1 MKFTPIAERK
11 QTRHFSDG
19 LRLREIYR
27 DLAEIFSI
35 FFTFDIFVW
44 HLQCRDKQLQSDYR
58 AITRKAKKADF
69 TKYFYNA
76 ELTYHAQR
84 GG

>member
-19 LRLREIYR
+19 LRLKEIYR
-27 DLAEIFSI
+27 DLADIFSI

-44 HLQCRDKQLQSDYR
+44 HLQCRDKQLQSDYKVR
-58 AITRKAKKADF
+58 AGGASENRQKRF
-69 TKYFYNA
+69 TILYIIPII
-76 ELTYHAQR
+76 
-84 GG
+84 